1 MSAPGPCSPLKL
13 NAATAA
19 KWMRNGST
27 IGPKRGES
35 NAMPPL
41 KSRSDPRTAGSHC
54 ESRSSVQPSIASQRS
69 ACSCACSPARS
80 RSMTAAGLSH
90 TRLLSTALRMVRAS
104 CVSSPA
110 EGQLLNAGTLITSCQ
125 PPRKWTEWRSHSSGQ
140 SRPVVVASSVAAVPK
155 AAALDASSVASAR
168 LASADMPLRDAASP
182 VRCST
187 SSVSEEGGSRRSPL
201 QTDAIG
207 WARVA
212 SIRARKSSLAKRCSE
227 RVCSASSSE
236 NCLGYAAAAAVAA
249 ARAAATI
256 VQYSCMSLA
265 VRLPSS
271 TSPTSSSRSGSSTSP
286 SGKTLCCQ

>member
-1 MSAPGPCSPLKL
+1 MASSQEHGLCTLYNAPAEASSPRRTHSGHIRATSRWTQHSSKSLAQWGHTFSWSVWCNSPRHGTTIAIRSTQGAPSKQRSGRTASGPYPCSSAFCVKMSAPGPCSPLKL

-125 PPRKWTEWRSHSSGQ
+125 PP
-140 SRPVVVASSVAAVPK
+140 
-155 AAALDASSVASAR
+155 
-168 LASADMPLRDAASP
+168 
-182 VRCST
+182 
-187 SSVSEEGGSRRSPL
+187 
-201 QTDAIG
+201 
-207 WARVA
+207 
-212 SIRARKSSLAKRCSE
+212 
-227 RVCSASSSE
+227 
-236 NCLGYAAAAAVAA
+236 
-249 ARAAATI
+249 
-256 VQYSCMSLA
+256 
-265 VRLPSS
+265 
-271 TSPTSSSRSGSSTSP
+271 
-286 SGKTLCCQ
+286 